1 MFNKNLYKYLI
12 TTLLISIPLYPKFP
26 LFNVPGTYVSI
37 RLEDFLIAI
46 CFLMFLPLMLKEFKD
61 LINNKTVRAMAIF
74 LFVGLVSLISAI
86 LISKTVLPHIGLLH
100 LVRRAEYLF
109 LFVCGYLYI
118 KRYFVTGDIEY
129 FVKVL
134 GLVIGHLFVYGLL
147 QRYFSFPVII
157 TQNSEYSKGIAL
169 RWVQGSHINSTFAGH
184 YDLASYL
191 VLILPIFV
199 TGFFVFKDRMAKIFF
214 GTISLLGY
222 WLFSNALSRISIVS
236 FMVAVGVS
244 LLMLK
249 KYKEIIIFGIIS
261 IVLFGF
267 SSNLRNRYLQIFDVV
282 KEKITSIS
290 VVYAEEQN
298 VFEDRSTSIRLNVE
312 WPRAFR
318 ALSRNP
324 LLGTGYSSITLATDN
339 DYLRALGEVGILG
352 FSAFILIFVKLGK
365 TLMTANMTALD
376 NIEKIFF
383 TSLVGGTIGILI
395 SALFIDIFEAS
406 KFASNYWLLMGILI
420 GRIRVS

>member
-12 TTLLISIPLYPKFP
+12 TALLIAIPLYPKFP
-26 LFNVPGTYVSI
+26 LFNVLGTYVSI

-46 CFLMFLPLMLKEFKD
+46 CFLMFLPLILKEFKS
-61 LINNKTVRAMAIF
+61 LLNNKMVRAILIF
-74 LFVGLVSLISAI
+74 LFVGLVSILSAI

-100 LVRRAEYLF
+100 LIRRAEYLF

-118 KRYFVTGDIEY
+118 KKFFVTGDIEY

-134 GLVIGHLFVYGLL
+134 GLVIGYLFIYGLL

-157 TQNSEYSKGIAL
+157 TQNNEYSKGIAL

-191 VLILPIFV
+191 VLTLPIFV
-199 TGFFVFKDRMAKIFF
+199 TGFFVFKDRVTRLFF
-214 GTISLLGY
+214 GTISLFGY
-222 WLFSNALSRISIVS
+222 WLFANALSRISIVS
-236 FMVAVGVS
+236 FMVAVGIS
-244 LLMLK
+244 LLLLK

-261 IVLFGF
+261 IILFGF

-282 KEKITSIS
+282 KEKITSIG
-290 VVYAEEQN
+290 VVYAEEQV

-312 WPRAFR
+312 WPRALR
-318 ALSRNP
+318 ALSKNP

-352 FSAFILIFVKLGK
+352 FSAFILIFIS
-365 TLMTANMTALD
+365 MTKILINDKMTSP
-376 NIEKIFF
+376 NHIEKIFF

-395 SALFIDIFEAS
+395 SASFIDIFEAS
-406 KFASNYWLLMGILI
+406 KFATNYWILMGILI
-420 GRIRVS
+420 GRIKTS

>member
-1 MFNKNLYKYLI
+1 
-12 TTLLISIPLYPKFP
+12 
-26 LFNVPGTYVSI
+26 
-37 RLEDFLIAI
+37 
-46 CFLMFLPLMLKEFKD
+46 
-61 LINNKTVRAMAIF
+61 MAIF